1 MSNLHIEIKRPKVM
15 HLVALESAYL
25 AVKRTDADALCDTVP
40 IVEADDEILVPMW
53 MKSCARLLA
62 FLRLHLRRKDGFW
75 MIGSFDRGG
84 LHLCLRTGFHPVHLP
99 DFHPGIRSNFQPIFS
114 SGFHPIFPSGF
125 QPDESMHRVLS
136 TALTAWLTKDIL
148 AAWLSMALPEREP
161 SCRAEADE
169 ILLSLEQVF
178 ASCRHPMRVRKRM
191 EVV

>member
-75 MIGSFDRGG
+75 MTGCFDRGG
-84 LHLCLRTGFHPVHLP
+84 FHLCLRTGFHPVHLS
-99 DFHPGIRSNFQPIFS
+99 DFHPVHLSD
-114 SGFHPIFPSGF
+114 FHPVHPSGF
-125 QPDESMHRVLS
+125 QPDESLHRVLS
-136 TALTAWLTKDIL
+136 TALTAWFTKDIL

-161 SCRAEADE
+161 SCHAEADE

-178 ASCRHPMRVRKRM
+178 ASCRHPMRVRTRM